1 MNFNRKKLFYYLL
14 GTILAVSAWDQAAN
28 KSYLA
33 IFPLFGSVA
42 FFVNAWRTNR
52 K

>member
-1 MNFNRKKLFYYLL
+1 MNFNRKTIFYYLIGL
-14 GTILAVSAWDQAAN
+14 ILAVSAVSQAMN

-33 IFPLFGSVA
+33 LFPLFGSVA
-42 FFVNAWRTNR
+42 FFVNAWRANN

>member
-1 MNFNRKKLFYYLL
+1 MNFNRKKMVYCLL
-14 GTILAVSAWDQAAN
+14 GTILAVSALSQIIN

-33 IFPLFGSVA
+33 IFPIFGSVA
-42 FFVNAWRTNR
+42 FFVNAWRANN

>member
-1 MNFNRKKLFYYLL
+1 MNFNRKTIFYCLL
-14 GTILAVSAWDQAAN
+14 GIILAASAWSQAMN

-42 FFVNAWRTNR
+42 FFVNAWRAKN